1 MSEAPVIAVTGGVGC
16 GKSEVG
22 RILSEI
28 GVSVLDT
35 DQAVH
40 RLLSEDAA
48 VHAAVV
54 ARFGQEILSDNGA
67 IDRRRLAERVFPN
80 EEARRALE
88 AILHPRV
95 RVMAEAWR
103 QQARSSHG
111 GAALVPLLFEAGF
124 DQGWDE
130 IWCVVAREEIADARL
145 RQRGWSLERI
155 REVRK
160 AQWPLERKAERA
172 HVVIENNST
181 REELKALVLDHW
193 RRLERRSMQYA
204 G

>member
-1 MSEAPVIAVTGGVGC
+1 MNGAPVIAITGGVGC

-22 RILSEI
+22 RILAEK

-35 DQAVH
+35 DEVVHQLLREDPAV
-40 RLLSEDAA
+40 LAQ
-48 VHAAVV
+48 VT
-54 ARFGQEILSDNGA
+54 ARFGEGVAGPDGA
-67 IDRRRLAERVFPN
+67 IDRRQLADLVFAN
-80 EEARRALE
+80 DEARRALE

-95 RVMAEAWR
+95 RQITETWR
-103 QQARSSHG
+103 HHARAGHG

-130 IWCVVAREEIADARL
+130 IWCVTAREDVADARL
-145 RQRGWSLERI
+145 RARGWSPERI
-155 REVRK
+155 QDVRN
-160 AQWPLERKAERA
+160 AQWPLERKAARA
-172 HVVIENNST
+172 NVVIENNST
-181 REELKALVLDHW
+181 LEELKALVLDHW